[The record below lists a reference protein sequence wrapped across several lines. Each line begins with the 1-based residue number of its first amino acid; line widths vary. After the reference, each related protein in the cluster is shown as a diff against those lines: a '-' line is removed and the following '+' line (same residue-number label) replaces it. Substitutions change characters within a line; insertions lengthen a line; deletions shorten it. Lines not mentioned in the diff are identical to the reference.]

1 MLEFKRAENQSNAY
15 VAPSR
20 CNLAFNAPVLLPER
34 TTIAMTVDEFNRCVD
49 LYADSVY
56 RFILKNVKDKD
67 KAKDIV
73 QDTYE
78 KLWLKVS
85 ETEAKNAKSY
95 MFTTAYRTMID
106 YLRKDQRQ
114 GSMEEAPMIAVSHN
128 KQYSDLK
135 EVLNEALNKLP
146 DIQRSVV
153 LLRDYEGY
161 SYTEIGQITNLS
173 ESQVKVYI
181 FRARTFLKNYIGSIE
196 KVV

>member
-1 MLEFKRAENQSNAY
+1 
-15 VAPSR
+15 
-20 CNLAFNAPVLLPER
+20 
-34 TTIAMTVDEFNRCVD
+34 MTVEEFNRCVD
-49 LYADSVY
+49 LYSDSLY
-56 RFILKNVKDKD
+56 RFILKNVRDKD

-78 KLWLKVS
+78 KLWMKVS

-106 YLRKDQRQ
+106 VLRKDQRQ
-114 GSMEEAPMIAVSHN
+114 GSMDEVAMAAVSHN

-135 EVLNEALNKLP
+135 EILQEAVGKLP
-146 DIQRSVV
+146 EIQCSVIM
-153 LLRDYEGY
+153 LRDYEGY
-161 SYTEIGQITNLS
+161 SYQEIGEITNLT

-196 KVV
+196 KVN